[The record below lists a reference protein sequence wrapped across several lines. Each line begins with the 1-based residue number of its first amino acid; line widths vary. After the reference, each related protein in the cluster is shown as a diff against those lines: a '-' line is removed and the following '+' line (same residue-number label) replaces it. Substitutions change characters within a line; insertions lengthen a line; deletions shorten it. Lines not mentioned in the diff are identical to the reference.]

1 MTTAV
6 AAAVRRRDWERVALY
21 LLLGVS
27 RAAQKLPPETLTELL
42 DLLSPPADREARDV
56 R

>member
-42 DLLSPPADREARDV
+42 DLPADREARDG